1 MADSNASDAARR
13 RLALAERRVRE
24 LEQRVDQEVRLA
36 QRALEET
43 LKARQE
49 RDEYRRVLA
58 AALANEKQAL
68 SRAEAAGTEPHRHR
82 IRYHALF
89 AELRIATLGAG
100 RIGAGADLDAEAP
113 RRAREPRPGG
123 TRAART
129 WRSGS

>member
-68 SRAEAAGTEPHRHR
+68 TRAEAAGTEVVS
-82 IRYHALF
+82 L
-89 AELRIATLGAG
+89 
-100 RIGAGADLDAEAP
+100 
-113 RRAREPRPGG
+113 RARLEDL
-123 TRAART
+123 TESRAAAQAHE
-129 WRSGS
+129 